1 MKAIWN
7 STSKMVV
14 GGALALAIAAGAAA
28 QAVAPAAP
36 AAPEPP
42 KAGEFDKPLKKA
54 RTKVVEGQPLG
65 TSNFTY
71 IQQDGDQSLK
81 VTVKDDQV
89 EAEVNGKAVPAERI
103 KREGNT
109 VTILDENGKPVGS
122 PIHVGAN
129 PFGNG
134 LTVAGGNGGIALIQP
149 GQAASAWAPANPP
162 PVMLGVTM
170 SEADEGVLK
179 HLGVEGSAIQIDTVR
194 DGLPAAK
201 AGLKAEDLV
210 VSINGQSPATSQKLR
225 EILRSSKPGDELKLH
240 VIRRGQAQDITVKL
254 EAYDAAQLGNVVGG
268 MEVPMGGRFPT
279 LDSLPGLTTV
289 PGWRNFNSDELNQ
302 ELKEARAQIEEA
314 LKNVKES
321 AKFDSDKIR
330 QEVSAALEKAME
342 SLSEQREKLAKEHE
356 GLMRRWNVYTSPEGQ
371 SGRSR
376 ALVAPEQGLVLTVPQ
391 AEQNSKVEELEDR
404 LTRMEKMLDAI
415 SKKLDEKK

>member
-1 MKAIWN
+1 MKALWN

-28 QAVAPAAP
+28 QAAAPVAPS
-36 AAPEPP
+36 APEPP

-54 RTKVVEGQPLG
+54 RVKGTQGQS

-81 VTVKDDQV
+81 VTMKDGQV
-89 EAEVNGKAVPAERI
+89 EAEVNGKPVPAERI
-103 KREGNT
+103 KREGDT
-109 VTILDENGKPVGS
+109 VTITDENGKTIGA
-122 PIHVGAN
+122 PIHVGSN
-129 PFGNG
+129 PFGELAPRMLIEG
-134 LTVAGGNGGIALIQP
+134 QNGGIAFARP
-149 GQAASAWAPANPP
+149 GEVLGVAGNPP
-162 PVMLGVTM
+162 PVMLGITM

-194 DGLPAAK
+194 DGLPAAA
-201 AGLKAEDLV
+201 AGLKPEDLV

-225 EILRSSKPGDELKLH
+225 EILRGSKAGDELKLH

-254 EAYDAAQLGNVVGG
+254 EAYDAAKLGNPIAGA
-268 MEVPMGGRFPT
+268 EAPNGRAFTFDT
-279 LDSLPGLTTV
+279 LPNLPTV
-289 PGWRNFNSDELNQ
+289 PGWRNFNSEELNK
-302 ELKEARAQIEEA
+302 ELQEARAQIEEA

-330 QEVSAALEKAME
+330 QEVSEALEKAME
-342 SLSEQREKLAKEHE
+342 SLSEQREKLSKEHE

-391 AEQNSKVEELEDR
+391 TEQSNKKVEELEDR
-404 LTRMEKMLDAI
+404 LSRMEKMLDAI